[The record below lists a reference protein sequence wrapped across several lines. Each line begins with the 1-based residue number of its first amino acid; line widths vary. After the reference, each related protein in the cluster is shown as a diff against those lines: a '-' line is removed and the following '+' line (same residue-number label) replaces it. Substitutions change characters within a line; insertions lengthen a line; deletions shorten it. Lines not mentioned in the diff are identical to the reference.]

1 MRDVEL
7 LIFDWD
13 GTLCDSVP
21 RIVAAMQSAALDC
34 GIAPADADA
43 VRAIIGMSLDE
54 AIRLVHPDLH
64 QDSLAPFIR
73 AYGARYLEADAVQPS
88 PLFPGVADALAA
100 YAAAGYRMAVATGK
114 SRRGLDRVLAQR
126 GWTRFFDVTRCADE
140 SAGKPDPRMLHEIL
154 SYCDVPASRA
164 VMVGD
169 SLFDLEMAHRAGVRS
184 IAVTYGAQP
193 AERLQS
199 ARPTHVIDQFAALTD
214 WLMCPQQSGGVNEH
228 VG

>member
-1 MRDVEL
+1 MRDIDL

-21 RIVAAMQSAALDC
+21 RIVAAMQSAARDC
-34 GIAPADADA
+34 GIAPATPDA

-64 QDSLAPFIR
+64 QESLAPFVR
-73 AYGARYLEADAVQPS
+73 AYGAHYLEADAVQPS
-88 PLFPGVADALAA
+88 PLFPGVADAMAA

-114 SRRGLDRVLAQR
+114 SRRGLDRVLAQH
-126 GWTRFFDVTRCADE
+126 GWTGFFDVTRCADE

-169 SLFDLEMAHRAGVRS
+169 SLFDLEMANRAGMRS

-199 ARPTHVIDQFAALTD
+199 AQPSYVIDQFAALTD
-214 WLMCPQQSGGVNEH
+214 WLMCPQQSGRVNEH